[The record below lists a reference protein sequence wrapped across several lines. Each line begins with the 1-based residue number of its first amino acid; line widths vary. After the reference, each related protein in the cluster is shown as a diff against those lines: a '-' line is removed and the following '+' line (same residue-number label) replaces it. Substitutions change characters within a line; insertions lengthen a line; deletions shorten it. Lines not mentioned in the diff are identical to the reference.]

1 MAKKDKEKKA
11 TGKKISPKVLAAIQ
25 DKLTV
30 VSLATPRAPDQFKDV
45 VDVKPQY
52 NLRLGVPLKENKNS
66 TAVISFGRMNPP
78 TVGHQKLVDKVKEVA
93 RSRGGKPMIFLSHT
107 QDSKK
112 NPLSYSDKI
121 KFARVA
127 FGRDVVKPSSAKTI
141 IDIANKLSRDYD
153 NLVMVVGDDRVREF
167 DSLLNKYNGQDYS
180 FETIE
185 IVSAG
190 TRDPDSSDV
199 SGMSASKMRDFASSD
214 DIDSFREG
222 LPVRLQYQHRR
233 IFDLVKKNLTESKVY
248 TRGATASTIVATKG
262 GEKAGQSL
270 NRSRAISGAL
280 NDTLKTAE
288 SGVDATEDSDETH
301 MMAFNM
307 AAMEAMFKA
316 NKGTLQPV
324 FSNMTPRQQ
333 YEYIMKNASQD
344 VMTAANS
351 GKAKYLSM
359 LKTQQLPKTRRFV
372 KYA

>member
-1 MAKKDKEKKA
+1 MAKK
-11 TGKKISPKVLAAIQ
+11 KISKKVLAAIQ
-25 DKLTV
+25 DKLTL
-30 VSLATPRAPDQFKDV
+30 VSLASPREPDQFKDL
-45 VDVKPQY
+45 VDVNPKY
-52 NLRLGVPLKENKNS
+52 FLRMDQPYLKESKNS

-78 TVGHQKLVDKVKEVA
+78 TIGHQKLVDKVKEVA
-93 RSRGGKPMIFLSHT
+93 RSKGGRPMIFLSHT

-112 NPLSYSDKI
+112 NPLGYSDKI
-121 KFARVA
+121 KFARAA
-127 FGRDVVKPSSAKTI
+127 FGRDVVKPSSAKTL
-141 IDIANKLSRDYD
+141 IDIANKLSREYD

-199 SGMSASKMRDFASSD
+199 SGMSASKMRDFVSSD
-214 DIDSFREG
+214 DMDSFRDG
-222 LPVRLQYQHRR
+222 LPQRLRSQYKRM
-233 IFDLVKKNLTESKVY
+233 FDLIKKNLTESKVY
-248 TRGATASTIVATKG
+248 TKGATVSSTVGNRG
-262 GEKAGQSL
+262 GALAGQSL
-270 NRSRAISGAL
+270 NRSRAISGAK
-280 NDTLKTAE
+280 NDTLRTAE

-301 MMAFNM
+301 MIAFNM

-316 NKGTLQPV
+316 NKGTLQPD
-324 FSNMTPRQQ
+324 FQSMTPRQQ
-333 YEYIMKNASQD
+333 YEYFVKNASQD

>member
-1 MAKKDKEKKA
+1 MAKK
-11 TGKKISPKVLAAIQ
+11 KISKKVLAAIQ
-25 DKLTV
+25 DKLTL
-30 VSLATPRAPDQFKDV
+30 VSLASPREPDQFKDL
-45 VDVKPQY
+45 VDVNPKY
-52 NLRLGVPLKENKNS
+52 FLRMDQPYLKESKNS

-78 TVGHQKLVDKVKEVA
+78 TIGHQKLVDKVKEVA
-93 RSRGGKPMIFLSHT
+93 RSKGGRPMIFLSHT

-112 NPLSYSDKI
+112 NPLGYSDKI
-121 KFARVA
+121 KFARAA
-127 FGRDVVKPSSAKTI
+127 FGRDVVKPSSAKTL
-141 IDIANKLSRDYD
+141 IDIANKLSREYD

-199 SGMSASKMRDFASSD
+199 SGMSASKMRDFVSSD
-214 DIDSFREG
+214 DMDSFRDG
-222 LPVRLQYQHRR
+222 LPMRLQSQHKR
-233 IFDLVKKNLTESKVY
+233 IFDLIKKNLTESKVY
-248 TRGATASTIVATKG
+248 TRGATASTIVSTKG

-307 AAMEAMFKA
+307 AAMEATFKA
-316 NKGTLQPV
+316 NKGTLQPD
-324 FSNMTPRQQ
+324 FQSMTPRQQ
-333 YEYIMKNASQD
+333 YEYFVKNASQD

-359 LKTQQLPKTRRFV
+359 LKTQQLPKTKRFV
-372 KYA
+372 KYG

>member
-1 MAKKDKEKKA
+1 MAKSKDKKKSP
-11 TGKKISPKVLAAIQ
+11 KKISKKVI
-25 DKLTV
+25 DTIKEKLTI
-30 VSLATPRAPDQFKDV
+30 VSLLHPRAPQHFKEPINTE
-45 VDVKPQY
+45 PQY
-52 NLRLGVPLKENKNS
+52 QLRLKEQNS
-66 TAVISFGRMNPP
+66 QTAVFSFGRMNPP
-78 TVGHQKLVDKVKEVA
+78 TIGHQKLVDKVRDVA

-107 QDSKK
+107 HDSKK
-112 NPLSYSDKI
+112 NPLQYSDKI

-127 FGRDVVKPSSAKTI
+127 FGRDLVRPSSSKTI
-141 IDIANKLSRDYD
+141 IDLAKQLERDYD
-153 NLVMVVGDDRVREF
+153 NLVMVVGDDRVSEF
-167 DSLLNKYNGQDYS
+167 DSLLNKYNGKEYS

-199 SGMSASKMRDFASSD
+199 SGMSASKMRDFVSSD
-214 DIDSFREG
+214 DMDSFREG
-222 LPVRLQYQHRR
+222 LPHRLRSQYKRM
-233 IFDLVKKNLTESKVY
+233 FDLIKKNLTESKVY
-248 TRGATASTIVATKG
+248 TKGATVSSVVGNRG
-262 GEKAGQSL
+262 GALAGQSL
-270 NRSRAISGAL
+270 NRSRAISGAK

-316 NKGTLQPV
+316 NKGTLQPD
-324 FSNMTPRQQ
+324 FQSMTPRQQ
-333 YEYIMKNASQD
+333 YEYFVKNASQD

-359 LKTQQLPKTRRFV
+359 LKTQQLPKTKRFV